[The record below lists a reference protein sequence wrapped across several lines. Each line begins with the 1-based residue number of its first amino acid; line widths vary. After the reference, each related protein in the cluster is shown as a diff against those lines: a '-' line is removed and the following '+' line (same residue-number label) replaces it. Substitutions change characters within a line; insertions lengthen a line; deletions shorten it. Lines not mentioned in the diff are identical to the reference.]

1 MRAPASPVRLQISP
15 QCLPDFLLCDSRW
28 ASLRSVMVV
37 PFLKHDPVLP
47 RLESRRIH
55 PGEPEAAPRHGNVF
69 AAERRFYAAAETAP
83 FSKTV
88 SPVFE
93 EARCRNCHNPGGVA
107 SATRLAVSG
116 AGRASRWRG
125 TGRLAWKPGCRI
137 TSPNRCYRHGSQPSR
152 ARQQAVRQSPEIP
165 AVQT

>member
-15 QCLPDFLLCDSRW
+15 QRLPDFLLCDSRW
-28 ASLRSVMVV
+28 ESLRSVMVV

-55 PGEPEAAPRHGNVF
+55 PGEPEAAPRHENVF

-88 SPVFE
+88 KPVFE

-116 AGRASRWRG
+116 AGRARRS
-125 TGRLAWKPGCRI
+125 
-137 TSPNRCYRHGSQPSR
+137 PSR
-152 ARQQAVRQSPEIP
+152 ARLSESPASRP
-165 AVQT
+165 RCRWWPGQRATGRAR